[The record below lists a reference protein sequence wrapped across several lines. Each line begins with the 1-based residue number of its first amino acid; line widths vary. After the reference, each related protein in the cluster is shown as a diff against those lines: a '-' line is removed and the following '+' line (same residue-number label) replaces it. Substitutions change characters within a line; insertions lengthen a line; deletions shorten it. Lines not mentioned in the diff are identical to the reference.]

1 MICSNQ
7 HPLALRQGMLGDLTA
22 AMRYS
27 PEVLFLDEATIGL
40 EAEAKIDDIIRTI
53 YQQGISPHLHS

>member
-7 HPLALRQGMLGDLTA
+7 HPLASGQGMLGDLTA

-27 PEVLFLDEATIGL
+27 PEVLFLDEATIGPDV
-40 EAEAKIDDIIRTI
+40 EAKIDDII
-53 YQQGISPHLHS
+53 